1 MSGSGKA
8 KPVVWRWTA
17 IFGALIGMIMVSAPL
32 PATASAQADGLPAL
46 TFNAGPRPAAVNVT
60 DTGSRISQAGTD
72 AALAVPNR
80 NGKSDL
86 AASWNS
92 GDTLSTAV
100 YLSDGSRF
108 PGWTQWSNRD
118 GGWIDA
124 PSQKWVAGDFNG
136 DRRTDIAAIWN
147 DG

>member
-8 KPVVWRWTA
+8 TPAVWRWTA
-17 IFGALIGMIMVSAPL
+17 IFGALIGMIMVGALL

-46 TFNAGPRPAAVNVT
+46 TFNAGLRPAAPANVA
-60 DTGSRISQAGTD
+60 DTGSRITQAGAD
-72 AALAVPNR
+72 AALAVHNR
-80 NGKSDL
+80 NGKADL

-108 PGWTQWSNRD
+108 PGWSQWSNRD

-124 PSQKWVAGDFNG
+124 PS
-136 DRRTDIAAIWN
+136 
-147 DG
+147 